1 MHTRYIF
8 SIPLP
13 ILVSLAIYIHVLSLL
28 DDACVK
34 LLILKLLYG
43 IFTRPSLYEFF
54 YTNDLYVLVDIMLR
68 EVCDLGEE
76 REAEAV
82 SVCMC
87 VLHIGL
93 LIYISHV
100 APRRLLASAPPI
112 AHQYTT
118 KTYTIQGN

>member
-13 ILVSLAIYIHVLSLL
+13 ILVSLAIYIHVLSLSL
-28 DDACVK
+28 IDDACVK

-82 SVCMC
+82 SVCVCAC
-87 VLHIGL
+87 VFCILG
-93 LIYISHV
+93 Y
-100 APRRLLASAPPI
+100 
-112 AHQYTT
+112 
-118 KTYTIQGN
+118 

>member
-1 MHTRYIF
+1 MF
-8 SIPLP
+8 
-13 ILVSLAIYIHVLSLL
+13 LL

-43 IFTRPSLYEFF
+43 IFTRSSLYEFF

-82 SVCMC
+82 S
-87 VLHIGL
+87 
-93 LIYISHV
+93 
-100 APRRLLASAPPI
+100 
-112 AHQYTT
+112 
-118 KTYTIQGN
+118 

>member
-1 MHTRYIF
+1 MF
-8 SIPLP
+8 
-13 ILVSLAIYIHVLSLL
+13 LL

-43 IFTRPSLYEFF
+43 VFTRSSLYEFF

-82 SVCMC
+82 S
-87 VLHIGL
+87 
-93 LIYISHV
+93 
-100 APRRLLASAPPI
+100 
-112 AHQYTT
+112 
-118 KTYTIQGN
+118 